1 MRLKSAVAGFGCVL
15 AVAGIGAG
23 SAVAGEITGPSSP
36 NGGLGH
42 PLYQTI
48 DGQHVL
54 NGASECAFSGLNNPL
69 DGAEAGPGRVQSY
82 GQLVAAGLKSV
93 VPSPGVACNPTLA
106 SGGSA

>member
-1 MRLKSAVAGFGCVL
+1 MRLKYGAAAFGCVL
-15 AVAGIGAG
+15 SIMSIGAG
-23 SAVAGEITGPSSP
+23 SALAGEITGPSSP

-54 NGASECAFSGLNNPL
+54 NGASACAFSGLNNPL

-82 GQLVAAGLKSV
+82 GQLVADGQKSV
-93 VPSPGVACNPTLA
+93 LPSPGVACNPTA
-106 SGGSA
+106 AGSGGA